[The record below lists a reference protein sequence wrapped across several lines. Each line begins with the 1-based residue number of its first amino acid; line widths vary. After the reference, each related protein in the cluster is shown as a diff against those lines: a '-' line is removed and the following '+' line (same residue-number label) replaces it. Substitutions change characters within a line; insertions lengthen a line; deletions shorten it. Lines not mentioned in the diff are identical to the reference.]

1 MSSFQKPKQQ
11 QPSLNNLDIAQRG
24 GVMRQLNGV
33 PHSDS
38 HLNYIP
44 ESPEFS
50 RQIFL
55 PGGILNP
62 LHNQALQNNALPIN
76 PFLNISPPISL
87 SMFDLPPGSSSNLQP
102 TAPAPPAQNQVNI
115 FSANL
120 DQESSNKLNINPLN
134 FPNQNLQQ
142 MILNQL
148 ISQQQQQLLQS
159 QQLGNGQNNG
169 QVQIIQNSHLA
180 QQPQQPQQQQNNQMQ
195 HNQQQG
201 LQQQNS
207 QIYNQLIVQLGLQNN
222 PFLIQQ
228 LLQIINNPHDLARFQ
243 SNLQRIQ
250 QQALQAA
257 VNLPPQ
263 IPLNNMP
270 QVPVCLGIN
279 NNNSNAANAVATTNN
294 LQQKL
299 IHQQKQK
306 EELTNMLEFLVEKM
320 HQTDTDQIFEKKREF
335 KFLHGDDLTIFDN
348 IVHKYQFSK
357 KTKEEMIKYILRKC
371 FKFLKS
377 NIKQQ
382 EIVGQKDIEV
392 AFTLKYFGNEIESQ
406 QQLQIQKQFLHSENN
421 LGANRNRDSDDSDDQ
436 LDEVKIKQ
444 EDNNPIKEIGS
455 INNLNSTKNL
465 PSMSTNNLDS
475 DDIIDK
481 VMPFKQG
488 SKIKTMNI
496 QFLKMIFRSELFVK
510 DYQVYLEKFEELAQ
524 KENQKKIQ
532 KCVKNLQDFIE
543 KGQISKV
550 KSYKRLPWLKI
561 WLKETYDLAK
571 TLCAYAD
578 EDNAKESDILASQSD
593 LKKKLKTQESSI
605 KLQNAKNSCDDSEQ
619 QTPYSPPD
627 FNKMPFS
634 NNNQNGITSGSLF
647 SASKLKV
654 SSPQNSEGQK
664 SEYNAILK
672 KQQQLEDAQKKSSS
686 QSQQQQSGEWKTPDI
701 VRRSSPRVDE
711 IELPASDSIKGFEV
725 PKAKKSSELTQNDLH
740 VIIEQNSEKNST
752 SNQIIKHEEN
762 EQLIT
767 ATILKNVQTLN
778 STLV

>member
-11 QPSLNNLDIAQRG
+11 QPSLSNLDVTHRG
-24 GVMRQLNGV
+24 VVRQLNGV

-44 ESPEFS
+44 ESPEFG

-62 LHNQALQNNALPIN
+62 LHNQALQNNPLQIN
-76 PFLNISPPISL
+76 PFLNINPPISL

-102 TAPAPPAQNQVNI
+102 TAPAQPPQNI
-115 FSANL
+115 FAANL
-120 DQESSNKLNINPLN
+120 DQESSNKININPLN
-134 FPNQNLQQ
+134 FQNPNLQQ

-148 ISQQQQQLLQS
+148 ISQQQQQLIQS

-169 QVQIIQNSHLA
+169 QAQILQNSHLA
-180 QQPQQPQQQQNNQMQ
+180 QQPQQPQQSQSNQMQ
-195 HNQQQG
+195 HNQQQN
-201 LQQQNS
+201 LQQQNP
-207 QIYNQLIVQLGLQNN
+207 QIHNQLIVQLGLLNN

-263 IPLNNMP
+263 IPLNNIP

-279 NNNSNAANAVATTNN
+279 NNNASAANAVATTNN

-320 HQTDTDQIFEKKREF
+320 HQTDTDQIFEKKCEF

-455 INNLNSTKNL
+455 VNNLNSTKNL
-465 PSMSTNNLDS
+465 PSMSINNLDS

-578 EDNAKESDILASQSD
+578 EDNPKESDILASQSD
-593 LKKKLKTQESSI
+593 LKKKLKTQESST

-634 NNNQNGITSGSLF
+634 NNNQNAITSGSLS

-686 QSQQQQSGEWKTPDI
+686 QQQQQQQSGEWKTPEI
-701 VRRSSPRVDE
+701 VRRSPPRVDE
-711 IELPASDSIKGFEV
+711 IELPAADSIKGFEV

-740 VIIEQNSEKNST
+740 VIIEQNST

-762 EQLIT
+762 EQLKT
-767 ATILKNVQTLN
+767 ATILKDVQPLN